1 MILVTKKIGER
12 ERKKKKKR
20 QQTNQNIETQ
30 MASTYYQYIKILKHF
45 IFFFQCQV
53 YNETYLF
60 VLWRTTINFNIRLK
74 CSYNRRI
81 TIATYIGCP
90 CALPI
95 KAINAKIKTM
105 RNIATNWFE
114 PSVLH
119 LVLNFF
125 NQYLVSFC
133 WTIVELTLS
142 YTYTVLANTC
152 IGSKSK
158 QLKINLDL
166 ENFKA
171 HQRIQIYLLKT
182 SQF

>member
-1 MILVTKKIGER
+1 
-12 ERKKKKKR
+12 
-20 QQTNQNIETQ
+20 

-45 IFFFQCQV
+45 ICFCQFQV

-74 CSYNRRI
+74 CSFNRRI

-90 CALPI
+90 YVLPI
-95 KAINAKIKTM
+95 KTTNAKIKAM
-105 RNIATNWFE
+105 RNITTDWLK
-114 PSVLH
+114 PSLLH

-133 WTIVELTLS
+133 WTIVELALS
-142 YTYTVLANTC
+142 YTYTVVANTC

-171 HQRIQIYLLKT
+171 YQRIQIYMLKIDVLVFGGESKKEGVRGFGACT
-182 SQF
+182 WSCQ